1 MGTSA
6 ISRRYAK
13 ALIDIGKEEGAVEK
27 FGAELRDWLKV
38 TEESPELAKVLLNPM
53 FKLEERMALAGSVS
67 DKLSSSPQ
75 VKRFIG
81 ILVEKGK
88 IGFLD
93 DISSAY
99 LKFEDDLLG
108 RLRATVVSPGAADEA
123 FLASVK
129 EKLGT
134 ETGKEIIISNE
145 VDPGLIGGF
154 VIRLENTV
162 FDGSLKVQLELM
174 REKMLGGAV

>member
-1 MGTSA
+1 MSTSA

-13 ALIDIGKEEGAVEK
+13 ALIDIGKEEGTVEK
-27 FGAELRDWLKV
+27 FGAELRDWLTV
-38 TEESPELAKVLLNPM
+38 TEESPELVKVLLNPI
-53 FKLEERMALAGSVS
+53 FKLEERSALAGSVA

-75 VKRFIG
+75 IKRFIG
-81 ILVEKGK
+81 ILVNKGK
-88 IGFLD
+88 VGLLE
-93 DISSAY
+93 DISASY
-99 LKFEDDLLG
+99 LKYEDELLG
-108 RLRATVVSPGAADEA
+108 RLRATVVSPGEADET

-129 EKLGT
+129 ERLSA

-145 VDPGLIGGF
+145 VDPAIIGGF
-154 VIRLENTV
+154 VIKLENTV

>member
-6 ISRRYAK
+6 ISRRYAR

-38 TEESPELAKVLLNPM
+38 TEESPDLVKVLLNPI
-53 FKLEERMALAGSVS
+53 FKLEERAALAGSVA
-67 DKLSSSPQ
+67 DKLSNSPQ
-75 VKRFIG
+75 IKRFIG

-88 IGFLD
+88 IGFLE

-99 LKFEDDLLG
+99 LKYEDELLG
-108 RLRATVVSPGAADEA
+108 RLRATVATPAEADET

-129 EKLGT
+129 ERLGA
-134 ETGKEIIISNE
+134 ETGKEIIIYNE
-145 VDPGLIGGF
+145 VDPALIGGF